1 MRAMTKNISRR
12 WVCKRN
18 KYDEYAD
25 EYEYYIGFSKLKTFT
40 KVEIKETVIKK
51 VLMGDEEKSKNFFEL
66 QKTTK

>member
-1 MRAMTKNISRR
+1 MSAMTENISRW

-25 EYEYYIGFSKLKTFT
+25 EYYIGFSKSNTFA
-40 KVEIKETVIKK
+40 KVEIKETVINK

-66 QKTTK
+66 QRTTK